1 MIRRGSHHFFTDSTG
16 EELKLG
22 NGRENAIATLETDA
36 GLFKVIESTTRDML
50 TARPGT
56 LFEDSVDED
65 DLESDDDLEGGDDFE
80 DDAEFQAAPA
90 LSSAT

>member
-22 NGRENAIATLETDA
+22 NGRENAIVTLESDA
-36 GLFKVIESTTRDML
+36 ALFKVIESSTRDML
-50 TARPGT
+50 TALPGT
-56 LFEDSVDED
+56 LFGDSMDEG
-65 DLESDDDLEGGDDFE
+65 DLESEDDLEGGDDLE